1 MASWKKTL
9 SNIWDKH
16 GADIIAGTAGGV
28 AGYFAPDLITDDPTD
43 KTRYTSA
50 GLLAVASI
58 AANRGIAKAIDK
70 GAQDGIGSAADKA
83 QGFLHGLKTFFGN
96 DGGPLEANKDAASGF
111 RWGRALNPLSSW
123 DTALALGPAYA
134 GLTYGKG
141 MWDSKWAPKL
151 DKMLK
156 DNKRWFI
163 KVPKDSN
170 KKPQIRDYV
179 KSHKWRGISNPWH
192 GGLAHSGSGKLSLLS
207 TKRLGTAAI
216 LAYMLHAGLSSVKS
230 TPYSE

>member
-28 AGYFAPDLITDDPTD
+28 AGYFAPDLITDEPTD

-50 GLLAVASI
+50 GLLAVAAI

-123 DTALALGPAYA
+123 DTVLALGPAYA

-141 MWDSKWAPKL
+141 MWDSKWAPALSEKL
-151 DKMLK
+151 KA
-156 DNKRWFI
+156 RGHWFV
-163 KVPKDSN
+163 KVPPALRG
-170 KKPQIRDYV
+170 KKWLPT
-179 KSHKWRGISNPWH
+179 HKGAYAISNPWR
-192 GGLAHSGSGKLSLLS
+192 GGLVHGGSGKLNLLS

-216 LAYMLHAGLSSVKS
+216 LAYLLHAGASAVKS